1 MTYTAEQIELKK
13 HIEAENERS
22 RDEMAATPN
31 LWIGMV
37 TSDLQHWADYGI
49 TDIEGYEF
57 YMASCGAYEAI
68 ADATSKGFARWALEQ
83 CTTKAEL
90 DAQVARYTGDQ

>member
-1 MTYTAEQIELKK
+1 MTYTAEQLELQK

-22 RDEMAATPN
+22 REQMAEQSG

-37 TSDLQHWADYGI
+37 TTDLQHWADYGI

-57 YMASCGAYEAI
+57 YMASQGAYEAI

-90 DAQVARYTGDQ
+90 DAQVARFTGE

>member
-1 MTYTAEQIELKK
+1 MTYTAEQLELQK

-22 RDEMAATPN
+22 REQMAEQSG

-37 TSDLQHWADYGI
+37 TTDLQHWADYGI

-57 YMASCGAYEAI
+57 YMASQGAYEAI

-83 CTTKAEL
+83 CTSKAEL
-90 DAQVARYTGDQ
+90 DAQVARFTGE

>member
-1 MTYTAEQIELKK
+1 MTYTAEQLELQK

-22 RDEMAATPN
+22 RKQMAEQSG

-37 TSDLQHWADYGI
+37 TTDLQHWADYGI

-57 YMASCGAYEAI
+57 YMASQSAYEAI
-68 ADATSKGFARWALEQ
+68 ADATSKSFARWALEQ

-90 DAQVARYTGDQ
+90 DAQVARFTGE

>member
-1 MTYTAEQIELKK
+1 MTYTSEQLELQK

-22 RDEMAATPN
+22 REQMAEQSG

-37 TSDLQHWADYGI
+37 TTDLQHWADYGI

-57 YMASCGAYEAI
+57 YMASQGAYEAI
-68 ADATSKGFARWALEQ
+68 ADATSKSFARWALEQ

-90 DAQVARYTGDQ
+90 EAQVARFTGE

>member
-1 MTYTAEQIELKK
+1 MTYTADQLELQK

-22 RDEMAATPN
+22 REQMTEQSG

-37 TSDLQHWADYGI
+37 TTDLQHWADYGI

-57 YMASCGAYEAI
+57 YMASQGAYEAI

-90 DAQVARYTGDQ
+90 DAQVARYQGE

>member
-1 MTYTAEQIELKK
+1 MTYTAEQLELQK

-22 RDEMAATPN
+22 REQMAEQSG

-37 TSDLQHWADYGI
+37 TTDLQHWADYGI

-57 YMASCGAYEAI
+57 YMASQGAYEAI
-68 ADATSKGFARWALEQ
+68 ADATSKSFARWALEQ

-90 DAQVARYTGDQ
+90 DAQVARFTGE

>member
-1 MTYTAEQIELKK
+1 MTYTAEQLELQK

-22 RDEMAATPN
+22 REQMAEQSG

-37 TSDLQHWADYGI
+37 TTDLQHWADYGI

-57 YMASCGAYEAI
+57 YMASQGAYEAI
-68 ADATSKGFARWALEQ
+68 ADATSKSFARWALEQ

-90 DAQVARYTGDQ
+90 EAQVARFTGE